1 MQIKNIIFDLGGVIY
16 DIRYENLSDAIK
28 KYGVSAI
35 SGFYTK
41 NFQTHE
47 MDLFEKG
54 LLSAAEYRDYLRK
67 VSGVQLSDAEIDDV
81 VNAVLLDVPKERVA
95 LLLALRHKYRLFLF
109 SNTNEI
115 NYDCFTERLQK
126 KFGFDIFKECFD
138 HCYFSQLMHE
148 RKPEKA
154 GFDMILKEQHL
165 NPEETLFIDDILANV
180 EGARKAGVKGHHL
193 SEGSILDLFD
203 EGFNLKIDQ

>member
-28 KYGVSAI
+28 KYGVSGL

-67 VSGVQLSDAEIDDV
+67 VSGLQLSDAEIDDV

-95 LLLALRHKYRLFLF
+95 LLWLCVSSIVCSCSAIRTKSTMTALPRGCRKSLDSTF
-109 SNTNEI
+109 SRNVSTI
-115 NYDCFTERLQK
+115 A
-126 KFGFDIFKECFD
+126 IFR
-138 HCYFSQLMHE
+138 S
-148 RKPEKA
+148 
-154 GFDMILKEQHL
+154 
-165 NPEETLFIDDILANV
+165 
-180 EGARKAGVKGHHL
+180 
-193 SEGSILDLFD
+193 
-203 EGFNLKIDQ
+203 